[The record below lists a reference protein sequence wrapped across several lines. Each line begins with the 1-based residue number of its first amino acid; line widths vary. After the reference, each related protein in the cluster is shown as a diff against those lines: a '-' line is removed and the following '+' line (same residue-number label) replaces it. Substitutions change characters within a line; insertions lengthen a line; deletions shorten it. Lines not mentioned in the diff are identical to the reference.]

1 MPWWMFLLVFLAGVF
16 LIMVGLTNSDDVF
29 GLLQKIIGLV
39 MVVVAMLSGHLV
51 PLELAGLAVAIWL
64 PAAARFD
71 RG

>member
-1 MPWWMFLLVFLAGVF
+1 MPWWMFLLVFLGGVF
-16 LIMVGLTNSDDVF
+16 LIMVGLANSDDVF

>member
-1 MPWWMFLLVFLAGVF
+1 MPWWMFLLVFIIGVS
-16 LIMVGLTNSDDVF
+16 LILVGLNNSDDVF
-29 GLLQKIIGLV
+29 GLLQKIVGVL

-51 PLELAGLAVAIWL
+51 PIELAGLALALWL